1 MKRGAKV
8 VASEPA
14 AADAA
19 EAFLRTGG
27 DAIGAAV
34 AAFFAAAGDD
44 PGVLFGPLSLLVAQ
58 VGVGARAFDGRLR
71 QPGQGLR
78 RPRGL
83 ALDAP
88 VPAAARAAAPTGI
101 AALFV
106 ALRYGPSAAASRVLA
121 AGITL
126 AKKNGS
132 TRRAAL
138 LDAIQRLGPSAL
150 AEAGVTR
157 ALFHAVGPIEGGQL
171 TEADLRAVSAV
182 DQLASVD
189 DAGVARVPWHESPND
204 ADDEEQR
211 QTWAEQLERQQGVC
225 VADSRG
231 CFAALSY
238 DKVQRGVVVEELE
251 LVLPLAAAPIRRGMR
266 RITPGLFLPSP
277 APLAVHLAPDGSP
290 VYAELTLSSF
300 ARPVAPLRVGN
311 VPSTLATLSSPE
323 Q

>member
-1 MKRGAKV
+1 VKRAAKV
-8 VASEPA
+8 AASEPV
-14 AADAA
+14 AA
-19 EAFLRTGG
+19 EAAEAYLRLGG

-44 PGVLFGPLSLLVAQ
+44 AGVLFGPLSLLVAQ

-71 QPGQGLR
+71 QPGQGLK

-83 ALDAP
+83 VLDAP

-106 ALRYGPSAAASRVLA
+106 ALRYGPNAAPSRVLA
-121 AGITL
+121 AGIAL

-132 TRRAAL
+132 ARRAAL
-138 LDAIQRLGPSAL
+138 LEAIQRLGPSAL

-171 TEADLRAVSAV
+171 TEGDLRAVSAV
-182 DQLASVD
+182 DHPAQID
-189 DAGVARVPWHESPND
+189 DAGVARVPWHAPPE

-211 QTWAEQLERQQGVC
+211 QAWAEQLERQQGVC

-238 DKVQRGVVVEELE
+238 DKVQRGVAVEELE
-251 LVLPLAAAPIRRGMR
+251 LVLPLAAAPVRRGVR
-266 RITPGLFLPSP
+266 RITPGVFLPAP
-277 APLAVHLAPDGSP
+277 APLAVHLALDASP
-290 VYAELTLSSF
+290 LYAELALSSF
-300 ARPVAPLRVGN
+300 ARPTAPLRVGN
-311 VPSTLATLSSPE
+311 IPSSLATLSS
-323 Q
+323 

>member
-1 MKRGAKV
+1 MKRAAKV
-8 VASEPA
+8 VASEPV
-14 AADAA
+14 AA
-19 EAFLRTGG
+19 EAAEAYLRTGG

-44 PGVLFGPLSLLVAQ
+44 AGVLFGPLSLLVVQ

-71 QPGQGLR
+71 QPGQGLK

-106 ALRYGPSAAASRVLA
+106 ALRYGPSAAASRVLG
-121 AGITL
+121 AGIAL

-132 TRRAAL
+132 DRRAAL
-138 LDAIQRLGPSAL
+138 LEAIQRLGPSAL

-157 ALFHAVGPIEGGQL
+157 ALFHAVGPIAGGQL

-182 DQLASVD
+182 DHLAQIDEAS
-189 DAGVARVPWHESPND
+189 VARVPWHAQPEEND
-204 ADDEEQR
+204 PEQR
-211 QTWAEQLERQQGVC
+211 QAWAEQLERQQGVC

-231 CFAALSY
+231 CFAVLSY

-251 LVLPLAAAPIRRGMR
+251 LVLPLAAAPVRRGVR
-266 RITPGLFLPSP
+266 RITPGIFLPAP
-277 APLAVHLAPDGSP
+277 APLAVHLAPDSSP
-290 VYAELTLSSF
+290 LYAELTLSSF
-300 ARPVAPLRVGN
+300 ARPTAPLRVGS
-311 VPSTLATLSSPE
+311 VPSALVTLSS
-323 Q
+323 

>member
-1 MKRGAKV
+1 MKKAAKV

-19 EAFLRTGG
+19 EAYLRTGG

-58 VGVGARAFDGRLR
+58 VGIGARAFDGRLR
-71 QPGQGLR
+71 QPGQGLK

-83 ALDAP
+83 TLDTP

-106 ALRYGPSAAASRVLA
+106 ALRYGPSSAASRVLG
-121 AGITL
+121 AGIAL
-126 AKKNGS
+126 AKKNGCMH
-132 TRRAAL
+132 RAEL

-182 DQLASVD
+182 DQLAKID
-189 DAGVARVPWHESPND
+189 DAGIARVPWHD
-204 ADDEEQR
+204 QRDVDDEEQR
-211 QTWAEQLERQQGVC
+211 QTWAEQVERQQGVC

-231 CFAALSY
+231 CFAVLSY
-238 DKVQRGVVVEELE
+238 DKVQRGIPVEELE
-251 LVLPLAAAPIRRGMR
+251 LVLPLAAAPVRRGVR
-266 RITPGLFLPSP
+266 RITPGVFLPSP

-300 ARPVAPLRVGN
+300 ARPTAPLRVGN
-311 VPSTLATLSSPE
+311 VPSVLALSS
-323 Q
+323 